1 MRSPRA
7 AVALGGLVFSGKE
20 QALAGEHVDLSSE
33 LPTVKPS
40 RSTDATAQRPFLG
53 IHFTCCQAYSRI
65 YINQQLTAFEGRCP
79 RCARLLTVRIDPDG
93 SDARF
98 FTVG

>member
-1 MRSPRA
+1 MVLS
-7 AVALGGLVFSGKE
+7 SKE

-33 LPTVKPS
+33 LPRGRPS

-53 IHFTCCQAYSRI
+53 IHFTCCQSYSRI
-65 YINQQLTAFEGRCP
+65 YLNAQLTAFEGRCP
-79 RCARLLTVRIDPDG
+79 RCASPIVVRIDPEG

-98 FTVG
+98 FTAG